1 MTKEIEQQ
9 RRIVELER
17 LNGELA
23 KQVVE
28 AEQRAAGI
36 YEQYQVLRY
45 VIENSPTQHDLLF
58 LKGRIKL
65 LEETLDKEVSGWRF
79 KIGKKYQEGK
89 GDEGCQQSKK

>member
-65 LEETLDKEVSGWRF
+65 LEETLDISGR
-79 KIGKKYQEGK
+79 KRRRRMSAVQKVKQLSQRSGI
-89 GDEGCQQSKK
+89 